1 MVTLARLCEHCKHNF
16 VEGWSPFF
24 GPNKTRELKRIFSV
38 NLCSFLETP
47 LIFGFLC
54 VLESKLFQ
62 SGQLWHLDFLRL
74 IVIDE
79 AHRLFQ
85 DRLINLLDSDSN
97 TSRPRDS
104 ALIRRRSWLVWTS
117 QESHLERIQRGYR
130 SQGHQNR
137 SWAAAARRQESSR

>member
-16 VEGWSPFF
+16 VEGWSPFL
-24 GPNKTRELKRIFSV
+24 GQTKPKSWRE
-38 NLCSFLETP
+38 SFL
-47 LIFGFLC
+47 LICVVSWKHHWFLFFLC

-62 SGQLWHLDFLRL
+62 SAQLWHLDFLRL
-74 IVIDE
+74 IAIDE
-79 AHRLFQ
+79 AHRLFR

-117 QESHLERIQRGYR
+117 QESHLEPIQRGHR

-137 SWAAAARRQESSR
+137 SWAAAARRQESSH